1 MVVAMA
7 GHLPPG
13 ELPTGAVKVTDV
25 GALRVLAHPLRGALL
40 GALRLDGPS
49 TASRLAA
56 RLGESSGS
64 TSYHLRQ
71 LAAAGF
77 VEELPEEGNARD
89 RWWRARHRTTSWDT
103 ADLSGDPAGRELVDE
118 VLHRQITQHRRVLEE
133 HALELGEL
141 DEEWRNATSLSD
153 WSLRLSPGAA
163 RELADELNDVL
174 RRWQDSREEPGQPAV
189 TVLLD
194 LFPLKEYPL

>member
-1 MVVAMA
+1 MA
-7 GHLPPG
+7 GPPPPG
-13 ELPTGAVKVTDV
+13 DLPQGAVRVTDIT
-25 GALRVLAHPLRGALL
+25 ALRVLAHPLRGALL
-40 GALRLDGPS
+40 GLLRLDGPS
-49 TASRLAA
+49 TASKLAV

-77 VEELPEEGNARD
+77 VEELPDEGNARD
-89 RWWRARHRTTSWDT
+89 RWWRARHRMTTWDS
-103 ADLSGDPAGRELVDE
+103 ADLSDDPAVRELVDE
-118 VLHRQITQHRRVLEE
+118 VLHRQVSQQRRLLEE
-133 HALELGEL
+133 HALEMAEL

-153 WSLRLSPGAA
+153 WSLRLSPAA
-163 RELADELNDVL
+163 AKQLADELNDVV
-174 RRWQDSREEPGQPAV
+174 RRWQETREEPDQPAV